1 MKSYNLDDIKRM
13 FQHMGVQEAEGVPF
27 VLRIESGKSGPTL
40 GITAQTHGNEPSGLA
55 AIQFLLEDFGVR
67 EKLVAGTLYLVVNN
81 VDATHRYLT
90 ATTAEQ
96 KRLARQID
104 INMNRLP
111 EDLETRMGDTRSE
124 IQRAVQLLPIWR
136 KFSVGLDIH
145 STLQK
150 SPPMIMNVGKELPR
164 NLIKG
169 FPIKIIC
176 SNIDKVDPG
185 TAPACHFYG
194 ATSADIPIL
203 GIEAGQHE
211 TAEAFE
217 NARRCVL
224 SLLQNLGMVEGKPET
239 TGIEYEEYV
248 VEDSIIFPDESFELT
263 DLLCK
268 PFDPFQPVRKG
279 DVLALSDDGKRA
291 FLAPFDGHAV
301 LHSRR
306 RPDVISGQAL
316 FLSRPVRMIRI

>member
-1 MKSYNLDDIKRM
+1 MS
-13 FQHMGVQEAEGVPF
+13 VQEVEGVPY
-27 VLRIESGKSGPTL
+27 VLRIESGKPGATL

-55 AIQFLLEDFGVR
+55 AIQYLLEDFGVR
-67 EKLVAGTLYLVVNN
+67 EKLVAGILYLVVNN

-90 ATTAEQ
+90 ATTEEQ

-111 EDLETRMGDTRSE
+111 EDLESITNDTRSE
-124 IQRAVQLLPIWR
+124 IQRALQLLPVWR
-136 KFSVGLDIH
+136 KFNVGLDIH

-164 NLIKG
+164 NLIRG

-176 SNIDKVDPG
+176 SNVDRVHPG
-185 TAPACHFYG
+185 IAPACHFYG
-194 ATSADIPIL
+194 AAGADIPIL

-224 SLLQNLGMVEGKPET
+224 SLLQNLGMVKGNPET
-239 TGIEYEEYV
+239 TVNEYEEYV
-248 VEDSIIFPDESFELT
+248 VEDAIIFPDRSFELT

-268 PFDPFQPVRKG
+268 PFDPFQPIRKG

-301 LHSRR
+301 FHSQR
-306 RPDVISGQAL
+306 RPDDIREQAL
-316 FLSRPVRMIRI
+316 FLSRPVRMVRI